1 MSEGGKGGGT
11 EWMYNQGQGVDQVC
25 IQGYLGKGNG
35 IQFEILPQYY

>member
-25 IQGYLGKGNG
+25 IQGYLGKGQWNTN
-35 IQFEILPQYY
+35 

>member
-25 IQGYLGKGNG
+25 IQGYLGKGKWN
-35 IQFEILPQYY
+35 II